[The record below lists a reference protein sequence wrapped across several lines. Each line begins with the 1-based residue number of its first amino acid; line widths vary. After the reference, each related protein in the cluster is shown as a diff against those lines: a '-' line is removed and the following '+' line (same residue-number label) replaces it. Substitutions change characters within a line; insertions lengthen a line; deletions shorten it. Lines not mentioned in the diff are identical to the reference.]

1 MSKQY
6 NLRSTKP
13 DSIQLPVQVQ
23 VCDDGEF
30 MTHLL
35 STRSDNVNDKQM
47 GHDRS
52 SESELD
58 CSAVVGASDSD
69 DPSTIASR
77 SFEKFYSEK
86 VPSTS
91 GSSDN
96 PAQSLVNQK
105 ILEQLTSIGKRL
117 DVLEKS
123 NCKKSVDKSKIK
135 SDKGKVVEHKVPIST
150 HRQSADT
157 VNSQGVSTAQAV
169 NGTQINAHTLPS
181 LSSIRQNTNIQQQ
194 VDQRIH
200 ELSLLAKTGT
210 DSKIKSQ
217 RGGPVEVYIKNKVKW
232 PHEYVLA
239 GVHKERI
246 SYDQLTMGQWMAGFC
261 RTMRDE
267 SDPKNKACMLD
278 YLIALLDDSNDF
290 SWSAAKS
297 SHAVL
302 LCCMEQGEIANF
314 SCTDQ
319 IDRVRSAHAQR
330 HVVGAQNS
338 EKIFSKKTKAVKSMS
353 CQFFNSGSCLH
364 AQTHETKGVL
374 YKHVGS
380 ACLTKN
386 GKNFT
391 HPEVECRKNKQT
403 KND

>member
-23 VCDDGEF
+23 LCDDGEF

-35 STRSDNVNDKQM
+35 STGSDIVNDKQM
-47 GHDRS
+47 GHDSS

-69 DPSTIASR
+69 DPSINASR
-77 SFEKFYSEK
+77 TFDKYYSEK

-91 GSSDN
+91 TSDQT
-96 PAQSLVNQK
+96 AQTMVNHK

-117 DVLEKS
+117 DALEKS

-135 SDKGKVVEHKVPIST
+135 SKRAKVVVQKVPTST
-150 HRQSADT
+150 HSQSVDT
-157 VNSQGVSTAQAV
+157 VTSQGVSTASTV
-169 NGTQINAHTLPS
+169 TGTQTNSHTLPS
-181 LSSIRQNTNIQQQ
+181 LSSIRQNANIQHQ

-200 ELSLLAKTGT
+200 ELSVLAKTGT

-239 GVHKERI
+239 GLNKERV

-267 SDPKNKACMLD
+267 PDPKNRACMLD

-302 LCCMEQGEIANF
+302 LCCMEQGEIEIF

-319 IDRVRSAHAQR
+319 IDRVRRAHAQR
-330 HVVGAQNS
+330 HVVGAQNF
-338 EKIFSKKTKAVKSMS
+338 EKNFSKKTKAVKSMP
-353 CQFFNSGSCLH
+353 CQYFNAGSCLH

-374 YKHVGS
+374 YKHMCS

-386 GKNFT
+386 GKNFP

-403 KND
+403 KNE